1 MRNELLGKS
10 KAYIIALINWV
21 AKIIVDKGKKKKE
34 AFFSISFFSGKA
46 NTVYITWFI
55 RYKLVSQLEITHQN
69 RVSSLILFL
78 NF

>member
-1 MRNELLGKS
+1 MRNGLLGKS
-10 KAYIIALINWV
+10 EAYIIALINWV
-21 AKIIVDKGKKKKE
+21 AKITVDKGEKKE

-55 RYKLVSQLEITHQN
+55 CYKLFSQLEIMHQN
-69 RVSSLILFL
+69 RVSSLILFP